1 MALASLSLPSVSYSF
16 DSDGTAIV
24 PVTAGKGKN
33 TLGKIEIQSPLVQ
46 MSEFFA
52 GIDKSL
58 IDLVSFAKKSFN
70 LEEKENKKDPFKG
83 LEDKPTKEKGP
94 SMLDTLKGQFES
106 ISDAFNQV
114 SIGEKLSAA
123 LMVGALAL
131 FVQFEETIVFVIDK
145 LIGVFEF
152 VRDKIFGG
160 GPNASRNTL
169 LTFLGLIAAF
179 KVLPLIKAAGGALF
193 SLGKLTGANKLLGRM
208 YKSML
213 IGLVGEGGKGG
224 MIRALGTLS
233 KDIGSALLSLT
244 KSMGSIVFKSLNYV
258 GGQLVGAAQGLLR
271 TLSVGLMGSFGA
283 LGKAFA
289 AMRSFIVLKMVP
301 AIYGMLVSMIPALA
315 VMSPFILVGLAVAA
329 AIGTILFGIKKAF
342 DTFKEATEDGD
353 SKYAIILK
361 TITSFFGSIAG
372 IIPNMMKGLLGFIV
386 GLFGFDDL
394 KEKLKNMDI
403 GQMISDALFNLTN
416 TFLNFIKAL
425 AMGTAAAVKAL
436 PRGGETPQEAFN
448 RVYDEVIAGK
458 TPNIKRERLDKP
470 KDENENEDDE
480 KFVQTK
486 FMTQTDKLEAV
497 YQDKTITNTEML
509 RKTDMVNQLNIER
522 KMLEDAK
529 AATAAAVAM
538 TNIKQ
543 GDNINIKK
551 EEYIS
556 TQLDQNNTDLTNDLL
571 NVSP

>member
-1 MALASLSLPSVSYSF
+1 
-16 DSDGTAIV
+16 
-24 PVTAGKGKN
+24 
-33 TLGKIEIQSPLVQ
+33 
-46 MSEFFA
+46 MSEFFS

-58 IDLVSFAKKSFN
+58 IKLVEFAKKSFS
-70 LEEKENKKDPFKG
+70 LEEKDSKKDPFKG

-123 LMVGALAL
+123 LMIGALAL

-179 KVLPLIKAAGGALF
+179 KVFPLIKAAGKALF

-208 YKSML
+208 YRSML
-213 IGLVGEGGKGG
+213 VRLVGANGKGG

-233 KDIGSALLSLT
+233 KDIGVALLSLT
-244 KSMGSIVFKSLNYV
+244 KSIGSTVFKSLNYV
-258 GGQLVGAAQGLLR
+258 GGQLVTVAQGLLR

-283 LGKAFA
+283 LGKAFT
-289 AMRSFIVLKMVP
+289 AMKVFIMTRMVP
-301 AIYGMLVSMIPALA
+301 ALYGMLTSMIPALILA
-315 VMSPFILVGLAVAA
+315 APFIIIGLKVAA
-329 AIGTILFGIKKAF
+329 IIGTILFGLKKAF
-342 DTFKEATEDGD
+342 DTFKEAVEDGD
-353 SKYAIILK
+353 DMYAVILK
-361 TITSFFGSIAG
+361 SVTSFFGNIIG
-372 IIPNMMKGLLGFIV
+372 IIPTLVKNLAAFVV
-386 GLFGFDDL
+386 GLFGADEL
-394 KEKLKNMDI
+394 KKKIKNMDI

-416 TFLNFIKAL
+416 TFLNFVNAISRGTVAALLAIKP
-425 AMGTAAAVKAL
+425 GK
-436 PRGGETPQEAFN
+436 PTPYEAFMET
-448 RVYDEVIAGK
+448 YDKVIEGK
-458 TPNIKRERLDKP
+458 TPNIKRPSTKKE
-470 KDENENEDDE
+470 DESGEDGEE

-486 FMTQTDKLEAV
+486 FMTNTSKLEAV
-497 YQDKTITNTEML
+497 YQDKTISNTEML

-522 KMLEDAK
+522 KILEDAK
-529 AATAAAVAM
+529 AATAAAVAL

-556 TQLDQNNTDLTNDLL
+556 TQLDQNNTDLTDDLL
-571 NVSP
+571 NESP

>member
-24 PVTAGKGKN
+24 PVTAGKSNK

-58 IDLVSFAKKSFN
+58 IDLVTFAKKSFN
-70 LEEKENKKDPFKG
+70 LEEKESKKDPFKG
-83 LEDKPTKEKGP
+83 LEDEPTKEKGP

-106 ISDAFNQV
+106 LSDAFNQV

-131 FVQFEETIVFVIDK
+131 FLQFEETIVFVIDK

-152 VRDKIFGG
+152 VRDNIFGG
-160 GPNASRNTL
+160 GPNAGKNTL
-169 LTFLGLIAAF
+169 LAFLGLVAAF
-179 KVLPLIKAAGGALF
+179 KVFPLIKAV
-193 SLGKLTGANKLLGRM
+193 T
-208 YKSML
+208 
-213 IGLVGEGGKGG
+213 
-224 MIRALGTLS
+224 
-233 KDIGSALLSLT
+233 SALLSVTGFLGINKRVAT
-244 KSMGSIVFKSLNYV
+244 LYRLMRFKMNTVLIPNILSALKALPGLLWGTVGKVFRGINIGSKLL
-258 GGQLVGAAQGLLR
+258 LVNAQGALGA
-271 TLSVGLMGSFGA
+271 LSGGMTKAFSL
-283 LGKAFA
+283 LGKAFL
-289 AMRSFIVLKMVP
+289 AMRLFIVGTMVP
-301 AIYGMLVSMIPALA
+301 AITGMIASMLPTIVA
-315 VMSPFILVGLAVAA
+315 MGPFILIGLAIAA
-329 AIGTILFGIKKAF
+329 AIGAVMFGIKKAF

-425 AMGTAAAVKAL
+425 AMGTTAAVKAL

-458 TPNIKRERLDKP
+458 TPNIKREQV
-470 KDENENEDDE
+470 KDANKESEDGDE

-556 TQLDQNNTDLTNDLL
+556 TQLDQNNTDLTAALL
-571 NVSP
+571 DVQGS

>member
-1 MALASLSLPSVSYSF
+1 MALGALTLPSVSYSF

-24 PVTAGKGKN
+24 PVTVGKGDKK
-33 TLGKIEIQSPLVQ
+33 LGKIEISSPMEQ

-58 IDLVSFAKKSFN
+58 IDLVTFAKKSFS
-70 LEEKENKKDPFKG
+70 LEEKESKKDPFKG
-83 LEDKPTKEKGP
+83 LEDKPTKKEGS

-106 ISDAFNQV
+106 ISDAFNKV

-123 LMVGALAL
+123 LMIGALAL
-131 FVQFEETIVFVIDK
+131 FVQFEDTIVFVIDK

-152 VRDKIFGG
+152 VRDNIFGG
-160 GPNASRNTL
+160 GPNAGKNTL
-169 LTFLGLIAAF
+169 LAFLGLIAAF
-179 KVLPLIKAAGGALF
+179 KVFPLIKAAGGALF

-233 KDIGSALLSLT
+233 KDIGVALLSLT
-244 KSMGSIVFKSLNYV
+244 KSLGSTVFKSLNYV
-258 GGQLVGAAQGLLR
+258 GGQLVTVAKSLLR
-271 TLSVGLMGSFGA
+271 TLSVGLMGSFTA

-329 AIGTILFGIKKAF
+329 AIGAILFGIKKAF
-342 DTFKEATEDGD
+342 DTFKEATEDGG

-361 TITSFFGSIAG
+361 TITSFFGSIVG
-372 IIPNMMKGLLGFIV
+372 IIPNMMKSLLGFIV

-425 AMGTAAAVKAL
+425 ALGTAAAVKAIA
-436 PRGGETPQEAFN
+436 PRGESPTEAFM
-448 RVYDEVIAGK
+448 RVYNEVIDGK
-458 TPNIKRERLDKP
+458 TPNIKREKLDKP
-470 KDENENEDDE
+470 KDEDEDGEE
-480 KFVQTK
+480 KFVQTEFFDDTSK
-486 FMTQTDKLEAV
+486 MVSVSEAANRIISNSIRNDKIKQVNELTNERTELENNKIISTGSV
-497 YQDKTITNTEML
+497 
-509 RKTDMVNQLNIER
+509 
-522 KMLEDAK
+522 
-529 AATAAAVAM
+529 M
-538 TNIKQ
+538 TNIKE
-543 GDNINIKK
+543 GDTINQKS
-551 EEYIS
+551 ETYN
-556 TQLDQNNTDLTNDLL
+556 TNTLNQNNIDLTNDLL

>member
-1 MALASLSLPSVSYSF
+1 MALGSLSLPSVSYSF

-24 PVTAGKGKN
+24 PVTAGKSNK

-58 IDLVSFAKKSFN
+58 IDLVLFAKKSFN
-70 LEEKENKKDPFKG
+70 LEEKDSKKDPFKG

-123 LMVGALAL
+123 LMLGALAL

-179 KVLPLIKAAGGALF
+179 KVLPLIKAAGSALF
-193 SLGKLTGANKLLGRM
+193 SLGKLTGANKLLGKM
-208 YKSML
+208 YRGML
-213 IGLVGEGGKGG
+213 IRLVGQNGKGG

-233 KDIGSALLSLT
+233 KDIGVALLSLT
-244 KSMGSIVFKSLNYV
+244 KSIGSTVFKSLNYV
-258 GGQLVGAAQGLLR
+258 GGQLVTVAKGLLR

-283 LGKAFA
+283 LGKAFT
-289 AMRSFIVLKMVP
+289 AMKVFIMTRMVP
-301 AIYGMLVSMIPALA
+301 ALYGMLTSMIPALILA
-315 VMSPFILVGLAVAA
+315 APFIIIGLKVAA
-329 AIGTILFGIKKAF
+329 IIGTILFGLKKAF
-342 DTFKEATEDGD
+342 DTFKEAVEDGD
-353 SKYAIILK
+353 DMYAVILK
-361 TITSFFGSIAG
+361 SVTSFFGN
-372 IIPNMMKGLLGFIV
+372 IIGLIPTLIKNLAAFVV
-386 GLFGFDDL
+386 GLFGADKL
-394 KEKLKNMDI
+394 KEKMKNMNI

-425 AMGTAAAVKAL
+425 ALGTAAAVKAL
-436 PRGGETPQEAFN
+436 PRGGETPQEAFS

-470 KDENENEDDE
+470 KDENEDGEE
-480 KFVQTK
+480 KFVQTE
-486 FMTQTDKLEAV
+486 FMTNTSKLEAV
-497 YQDKTITNTEML
+497 FQDKTITNSQML
-509 RKTDMVNQLNIER
+509 KKTDVINKLNTER
-522 KMLEDAK
+522 KILEDKK
-529 AATAAAVAM
+529 AGAAAAAVI

-543 GDNINIKK
+543 GDTINQKS
-551 EEYIS
+551 ETYNS
-556 TQLDQNNTDLTNDLL
+556 TQLNQNNTDLTDDLL
-571 NVSP
+571 NASA

>member
-1 MALASLSLPSVSYSF
+1 MLGSLTLPSVSYSF

-24 PVTAGKGKN
+24 PVTVGKGDKK
-33 TLGKIEIQSPLVQ
+33 LGKIEISSPMEQ

-58 IDLVSFAKKSFN
+58 IDLVTFAKKSFN
-70 LEEKENKKDPFKG
+70 LEEKESKKDPFKG
-83 LEDKPTKEKGP
+83 LEDEPTKEKGP

-106 ISDAFNQV
+106 LSDAFNQV

-123 LMVGALAL
+123 LMIGALAL
-131 FVQFEETIVFVIDK
+131 FLQFEETIVFVIDK

-152 VRDKIFGG
+152 VRDNIFGG
-160 GPNASRNTL
+160 GPNAGKNTL
-169 LTFLGLIAAF
+169 LAFLGLVAAF
-179 KVLPLIKAAGGALF
+179 KVFPLIKAV
-193 SLGKLTGANKLLGRM
+193 T
-208 YKSML
+208 
-213 IGLVGEGGKGG
+213 
-224 MIRALGTLS
+224 
-233 KDIGSALLSLT
+233 SALLSVTGFLGINKRVAT
-244 KSMGSIVFKSLNYV
+244 LYRLMSLKMKTVLIPNILSALKALPGLLWGTVGKVFRGINIGSKLL
-258 GGQLVGAAQGLLR
+258 LVNAQGALGA
-271 TLSVGLMGSFGA
+271 LSGGMTKAFSL
-283 LGKAFA
+283 LGKAFL
-289 AMRSFIVLKMVP
+289 AMRLFIVGTMVP
-301 AIYGMLVSMIPALA
+301 AITGMIASMLPAIV
-315 VMSPFILVGLAVAA
+315 VMGPFILIGLAIAA
-329 AIGTILFGIKKAF
+329 AIGAVMFGIKKAF
-342 DTFKEATEDGD
+342 DSFKEATEDGD

-425 AMGTAAAVKAL
+425 AMGTTAAVKAL

-480 KFVQTK
+480 EKFVQTK
-486 FMTQTDKLEAV
+486 FMTNTSKLEAV

-556 TQLDQNNTDLTNDLL
+556 TQLDQNNTDLTAALL
-571 NVSP
+571 DVQGS

>member
-1 MALASLSLPSVSYSF
+1 MALAALQLPSVSYSF

-24 PVTAGKGKN
+24 PVTAGKSNK

-58 IDLVSFAKKSFN
+58 IDLVLFAKKSFN
-70 LEEKENKKDPFKG
+70 LEEKDSKKDPFKG

-106 ISDAFNQV
+106 ISDAFNKV

-123 LMVGALAL
+123 LMIGALAL

-179 KVLPLIKAAGGALF
+179 KVLPLIKAVGSAAF

-208 YKSML
+208 YRGML
-213 IGLVGEGGKGG
+213 IRLVGQNGKGG

-233 KDIGSALLSLT
+233 KDIGVALLSLT
-244 KSMGSIVFKSLNYV
+244 KSIGSTVFKSLNYV
-258 GGQLVGAAQGLLR
+258 GGQLVTVAKGLLR

-283 LGKAFA
+283 LGKAFT
-289 AMRSFIVLKMVP
+289 AMKVFIMTRMVP
-301 AIYGMLVSMIPALA
+301 ALYGMLTSMIPALILA
-315 VMSPFILVGLAVAA
+315 APFIIIGLKVAA
-329 AIGTILFGIKKAF
+329 IIGTILFGLKKAF
-342 DTFKEATEDGD
+342 DTFKEAVEDGD
-353 SKYAIILK
+353 DMYAVILK
-361 TITSFFGSIAG
+361 SVTSFFGN
-372 IIPNMMKGLLGFIV
+372 IIGLIPTLIKNLAAFVV
-386 GLFGFDDL
+386 GLFGGTEI
-394 KEKLKNMDI
+394 KEKMKNMNI

-416 TFLNFIKAL
+416 TFLNFIKAI
-425 AMGTAAAVKAL
+425 AMGTGSAIKAL
-436 PRGGETPQEAFN
+436 VPGPPTPTEAFMETYN
-448 RVYDEVIAGK
+448 AVIDGK
-458 TPNIKRERLDKP
+458 TPSIKRAQKIKSTEDSGD
-470 KDENENEDDE
+470 DEE
-480 KFVQTK
+480 KFVQTE
-486 FMTQTDKLEAV
+486 FMTNTSKLEAV
-497 YQDKTITNTEML
+497 FQDKTITNSQML
-509 RKTDMVNQLNIER
+509 KKTDVINKLNTER
-522 KMLEDAK
+522 KILEDKK
-529 AATAAAVAM
+529 AAAAAAAVI

-543 GDNINIKK
+543 GDTINQKS
-551 EEYIS
+551 ETYNS
-556 TQLDQNNTDLTNDLL
+556 TQLNQNNTDLTDDLL
-571 NVSP
+571 NASA

>member
-58 IDLVSFAKKSFN
+58 IDLVLFAKKSFN
-70 LEEKENKKDPFKG
+70 LEEKDSKKDPFKG

-123 LMVGALAL
+123 LMLGALAL

-179 KVLPLIKAAGGALF
+179 KVLPLIKAVGSAAF

-208 YKSML
+208 YRGML
-213 IGLVGEGGKGG
+213 IRLVGQNGKGG

-233 KDIGSALLSLT
+233 KDIGVALLSLT
-244 KSMGSIVFKSLNYV
+244 KSIGSTVFKSLNYV
-258 GGQLVGAAQGLLR
+258 GGQLVTVAKGLLR
-271 TLSVGLMGSFGA
+271 TLSTGLMGSFGA
-283 LGKAFA
+283 IMGMIA
-289 AMRSFIVLKMVP
+289 SMVP
-301 AIYGMLVSMIPALA
+301 ALILA
-315 VMSPFILVGLAVAA
+315 APFIIIGLKVAA
-329 AIGTILFGIKKAF
+329 IIGTILFGLKKAF
-342 DTFKEATEDGD
+342 DTFKEAVEDGD
-353 SKYAIILK
+353 SMYAIIGK
-361 TITSFFGSIAG
+361 TISSFFGN
-372 IIPNMMKGLLGFIV
+372 IIGLIPTLVKNLAAFIV
-386 GLFGFDDL
+386 GLFGFTDL
-394 KEKLKNMDI
+394 K
-403 GQMISDALFNLTN
+403 
-416 TFLNFIKAL
+416 
-425 AMGTAAAVKAL
+425 
-436 PRGGETPQEAFN
+436 
-448 RVYDEVIAGK
+448 
-458 TPNIKRERLDKP
+458 
-470 KDENENEDDE
+470 
-480 KFVQTK
+480 
-486 FMTQTDKLEAV
+486 
-497 YQDKTITNTEML
+497 
-509 RKTDMVNQLNIER
+509 
-522 KMLEDAK
+522 
-529 AATAAAVAM
+529 
-538 TNIKQ
+538 
-543 GDNINIKK
+543 KK
-551 EEYIS
+551 
-556 TQLDQNNTDLTNDLL
+556 
-571 NVSP
+571 